1 MLQIRKI
8 LLRGAGL
15 EDAVVQFYSGANVLA
30 GESDTG
36 KSFLLECINFIL
48 GADKLKHVDEAA
60 PYTHL
65 AVEFVN
71 SECETITLVRPTDGG
86 NLMAYRV
93 PIKDISG
100 DGEPIAATRKGLS
113 KGPDVTSVLLPFAGI
128 KEARLRKNASGET
141 QRFTIRT
148 IEPLFLI
155 DEVSVIDE
163 QSPVTGKPAFGDTAR
178 KRALSYVL
186 TGIDDESVAA
196 GEKNEIVKAR
206 LKAKLEL
213 VDEMLQPLNERFAL
227 PGELNVSTDDT
238 ELDTLIGGLTSELE
252 NLATSRDALQEKS
265 QEATRNVL
273 KADSQLLGIRE
284 LLSRY
289 RLLDERY
296 TSDLDRLDFISESS
310 FYFDALQEV
319 PCPVCDQIMAPGHS
333 HSSDS
338 AARPIRQSAVAEA
351 AKIHAHRTD
360 LAAAIHDLE
369 VRRGLVE
376 GEKSTI
382 DTELQSLNTEL
393 SRTLAPR
400 LEFTTQRLE
409 QLVSRHTER
418 EATRVERERWQSL
431 VKLQND
437 INSALAQSGA
447 PKQTW
452 AGIPPKELKEF
463 CAEIQAV
470 LVEWAWK
477 ATPSVEFDEKAF
489 DILVDGKPRQSSGK
503 GVRAVLYAAF
513 VIGLLR
519 YTAKNNRP
527 HPGFIVIDSPL
538 TSYKKKKNQTV
549 KGENGQVDVGIESA
563 FWESLAKTSKDI
575 QVIVIENKE
584 PPTEIAAEVHYQW
597 FAGEDAKPDERA
609 GFIPTKS
616 ARAN

>member
-15 EDAVVQFYSGANVLA
+15 EDALVQFYSGANVLA

-48 GADKLKHVDEAA
+48 GAEKLTLVDEAK

-71 SECETITLVRPTDGG
+71 SNDETITLVRPTSGG
-86 NLMAYRV
+86 KVAAYHV
-93 PIKDISG
+93 PIADISG
-100 DGEPIAATRKGLS
+100 SGQSIAPTRKGKS

-128 KEARLRKNASGET
+128 KEARLRRNVEGET

-148 IEPLFLI
+148 IESLFLV
-155 DEVSVIDE
+155 DEVAVIDQ
-163 QSPVTGKPAFGDTAR
+163 QSPVTGKATFGDTAQ
-178 KRALSYVL
+178 KRALSYIL
-186 TGIDDESVAA
+186 TGVDDESVAA

-213 VDEMLQPLNERFAL
+213 VNEMLQPLNERFAS
-227 PGELNVSTDDT
+227 PGELTVLTDDT
-238 ELDTLIGGLTSELE
+238 ELDTLIGSLTGELE
-252 NLATSRDALQEKS
+252 NLATTRDAIQERS
-265 QEATRNVL
+265 QEATRNIL

-296 TSDLDRLDFISESS
+296 TSDLDRLDFISEGS

-333 HSSDS
+333 HGPDS
-338 AARPIRQSAVAEA
+338 TALPIRESAVAEA

-360 LAAAIHDLE
+360 LAAAIRDLE
-369 VRRGLVE
+369 VRLGSVE
-376 GEKSTI
+376 GEKHTI
-382 DTELQSLNTEL
+382 DTELKSLNTEL

-400 LEFTTQRLE
+400 LEFTTERLE
-409 QLVSRHTER
+409 QLVNRHTER
-418 EATRVERERWQSL
+418 EATRVERERWQEL

-437 INSALAQSGA
+437 INSSLAESGT
-447 PKQTW
+447 PKQIW
-452 AGIPPKELKEF
+452 AGIPPKELGEF

-470 LVEWAWK
+470 LSEWKWK
-477 ATPSVEFDEKAF
+477 GTPHVEFDEKTF
-489 DILVDGKPRQSSGK
+489 DITVDGKPRQSHGK
-503 GVRAVLYAAF
+503 GVRAVLYAAL

-519 YTAKNNRP
+519 YAAKNHRP
-527 HPGFIVIDSPL
+527 HPGLIVIDSPL

-549 KGENGQVDVGIESA
+549 KGENGQIDAGVEAA
-563 FWESLAKTSKDI
+563 FWKSLAKTSKDI

-584 PPTEIAAEVHYQW
+584 PPTEMAAEVHYQW
-597 FAGEDAKPDERA
+597 FAGEEAKADERA

-616 ARAN
+616 APAN

>member
-48 GADKLKHVDEAA
+48 GADKLTLVDEAK

-71 SECETITLVRPTDGG
+71 SNDEIITLVRPTSGG
-86 NLMAYRV
+86 KLTAYHV
-93 PIKDISG
+93 PIADISG
-100 DGEPIAATRKGLS
+100 SGQSIAPTRKGKS

-128 KEARLRKNASGET
+128 KEARLRRNVEGET

-148 IEPLFLI
+148 IEPLFLV
-155 DEVSVIDE
+155 DEVAVIDQ
-163 QSPVTGKPAFGDTAR
+163 QSPVTGKATFGDTAQ
-178 KRALSYVL
+178 KRALSYIL

-213 VDEMLQPLNERFAL
+213 VNEMLQPLNERFAS
-227 PGELNVSTDDT
+227 PAELNVSTDDT
-238 ELDTLIGGLTSELE
+238 ELDTLLGSLTGELE
-252 NLATSRDALQEKS
+252 NLATSRDALQERS
-265 QEATRNVL
+265 QGATRNIL

-333 HSSDS
+333 HSPDS
-338 AARPIRQSAVAEA
+338 AARPIRESAVAEA

-369 VRRGLVE
+369 VRQGLVE

-382 DTELQSLNTEL
+382 DTVLQSLNTEL
-393 SRTLAPR
+393 NRTLAPR

-418 EATRVERERWQSL
+418 EATRVERERWQGL

-437 INSALAQSGA
+437 INSALAESGA

-452 AGIPPKELKEF
+452 AGIPPKELGEF
-463 CAEIQAV
+463 CTEIQAV

-477 ATPSVEFDEKAF
+477 GTPRVEFDEKAF
-489 DILVDGKPRQSSGK
+489 DIVVDGKPRQSHGK
-503 GVRAVLYAAF
+503 GVRAILYAAF
-513 VIGLLR
+513 TIGLLR
-519 YTAKNNRP
+519 YAAINGRP
-527 HPGFIVIDSPL
+527 HPGVIVIDSPL
-538 TSYKKKKNQTV
+538 TSYKKKKAESV
-549 KGENGQVDVGIESA
+549 KGENGQIDAGIETA
-563 FWESLAKTSKDI
+563 FWTSLANTSKAV

-584 PPTEIAAEVHYQW
+584 PPSEIAAEVHYQW
-597 FAGEDAKPDERA
+597 FAGEAAIEGERA
-609 GFIPTKS
+609 GFVPAK
-616 ARAN
+616 A

>member
-48 GADKLKHVDEAA
+48 GADKLTLVDEAK

-71 SECETITLVRPTDGG
+71 SNDETITLVRPTSGG
-86 NLMAYRV
+86 KLTAYHV
-93 PIKDISG
+93 PIADISG
-100 DGEPIAATRKGLS
+100 SGQSIAPTRKGKS

-128 KEARLRKNASGET
+128 KEARLRRNVEGET

-148 IEPLFLI
+148 IEPLFLV
-155 DEVSVIDE
+155 DEVAVIDQ
-163 QSPVTGKPAFGDTAR
+163 QSPVTGKATFGDTAQ
-178 KRALSYVL
+178 KRALSYIL
-186 TGIDDESVAA
+186 TGNDDESVAA

-213 VDEMLQPLNERFAL
+213 VNEMLQPLNERFAS
-227 PGELNVSTDDT
+227 PAELNVSTDDT
-238 ELDTLIGGLTSELE
+238 ELDTLLGSLTGELE
-252 NLATSRDALQEKS
+252 NLATSRDALQERS
-265 QEATRNVL
+265 QGATRNIL

-333 HSSDS
+333 HSPDS
-338 AARPIRQSAVAEA
+338 AARPIRESAVAEA

-369 VRRGLVE
+369 VRQGLVE

-382 DTELQSLNTEL
+382 DTVLQSLNTEL
-393 SRTLAPR
+393 NRTLAPR
-400 LEFTTQRLE
+400 LEFTMQRLE

-437 INSALAQSGA
+437 INSALAESGA

-452 AGIPPKELKEF
+452 ADIPPKELGEF
-463 CAEIQAV
+463 CTEIQAV

-477 ATPSVEFDEKAF
+477 GTPRVDFDEKAF
-489 DILVDGKPRQSSGK
+489 DIIVDGKPRQSHGK
-503 GVRAVLYAAF
+503 GVRAILYAAF
-513 VIGLLR
+513 TIGLLR
-519 YTAKNNRP
+519 YAAINGRP
-527 HPGFIVIDSPL
+527 HPGVIVIDSPL
-538 TSYKKKKNQTV
+538 TSYKKKKAESV
-549 KGENGQVDVGIESA
+549 KGENGQIDAGIEAA
-563 FWESLAKTSKDI
+563 FWTSLANTSKAV

-584 PPTEIAAEVHYQW
+584 PPSEIAAEVHYQW
-597 FAGEDAKPDERA
+597 FAGEAANEGERA
-609 GFIPTKS
+609 GFVPAK
-616 ARAN
+616 A